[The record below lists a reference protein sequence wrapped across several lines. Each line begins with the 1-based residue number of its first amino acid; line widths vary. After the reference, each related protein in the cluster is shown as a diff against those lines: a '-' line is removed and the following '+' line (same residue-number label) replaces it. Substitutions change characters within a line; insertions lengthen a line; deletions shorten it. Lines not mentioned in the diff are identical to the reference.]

1 MLCWPRRTE
10 IILTSNPVTP
20 GIATIVTRAEAK
32 AWLKVDG
39 TDDDLLID
47 ALIET
52 AVILA
57 GQYTGRTFLAGP
69 WTTEFDHFAARVK
82 LDVMPIDIS
91 SIVVKYF
98 DADDA
103 EQTLNAAEYFVRDP
117 GPDNFATIEFNGTM
131 PQIFNKENAVFVEYN
146 AGYTTALAPIKT
158 AVLMQVATMYENR
171 QNEVVGTI
179 TTEIANGA
187 KQLLFPYKML

>member
-47 ALIET
+47 ALIAT
-52 AVILA
+52 AVTLA
-57 GQYTGRTFLAGP
+57 GQYTGRTFLVGP
-69 WTTEFDHFAARVK
+69 WTTEFDYFPAKLK

-91 SIVVKYF
+91 SIVVKYL
-98 DADDA
+98 DADDVK
-103 EQTLNAAEYFVRDP
+103 QTLADTEYFVRDP
-117 GPDNFATIEFNGTM
+117 GTDDFATIEFNGTI
-131 PQIFNKENAVFVEYN
+131 PQIFNKENAVFVEYD
-146 AGYTTALAPIKT
+146 AGYATAPAPVKT

-171 QNEVVGTI
+171 QNEVIGSI
-179 TTEIANGA
+179 INEIVNGA
-187 KQLLFPYKML
+187 RQLLFPYKLL